1 MKLFSTFL
9 LFAALFFGTM
19 FNTQAQKRKNN
30 AATQSSAGTNRN
42 SSEQL
47 LIRKW
52 QLDPVFLR
60 AMLQKEAD
68 KMRATDPNQAT
79 NLEKF
84 IDVYVEKMSAATV
97 EFFRDGS
104 FERIMENGSEKG
116 KWSLEQNGKVFVQTD
131 PAGNVEKSKII
142 ELSASKLIIESQDG
156 NGEKTQVSFIPAK

>member
-9 LFAALFFGTM
+9 LFTALFFGTM
-19 FNTQAQKRKNN
+19 LHTQAQKRKNN
-30 AATQSSAGTNRN
+30 AAARSGASTNRN

-47 LIRKW
+47 LLRKW

-84 IDVYVEKMSAATV
+84 IDVYVERMSAATV

-131 PAGNVEKSKII
+131 PAGKVEKSTII
-142 ELSASKLIIESQDG
+142 ELSATKLIIESKDDK
-156 NGEKTQVSFIPAK
+156 GEKTQISFIPTK